1 MKKHL
6 WIFIALL
13 GWAGMAFAQ
22 GGTVGYHAVVR
33 DSENKLVVNTAMS
46 VSVSIYDE
54 AHPSAPVYS
63 ETHASVTSNRN
74 GAITL
79 ELGTGTGVSGNWAD
93 IDWGSAIVT
102 AVMSAGGT
110 TIATHT
116 TPATAVPYALRAD
129 ELSGDAKVL
138 ENYVTLGR
146 LADTLGHYSDRAA
159 AKTIIHDTAE
169 VLRAEASVAAA
180 QLSAQRQQNRDAL
193 TAKAAS
199 DSAALDARIRNA
211 AAALAAQWNADS
223 LTVAQFVA
231 ANRDTILKQ
240 IKADSV
246 GFADAMNQ
254 FTSLLLENLRDD
266 SVRMAQRLH
275 NDSLALRT
283 KIDQNRADI
292 AALVEATYDAIGD
305 KAERDSVDIEAAAS
319 AAASAIAVHQQA
331 DSAAV
336 ESALAGAYAPL
347 TALTGRVNTFNAHVC
362 DSISTCVD
370 GWIAD
375 TVAALRG
382 NLHAGIS
389 TLKSGLAT
397 VAFTGSYNDL
407 TNKPDKLGSFTPGT
421 TNFLVNKS
429 CDSLTFCQ
437 LVEKVN
443 GLQALKASLEAVA
456 ARRADSIAALQ
467 SKIDSLSK
475 AFLPSLALTTDLP
488 SGAEEICILKDSTRT
503 VTYTA
508 TIANDD
514 DHLSGYTF
522 AWTVDGEAKSG
533 TGSTLEMT
541 YTSAATTHTVV
552 CTATRGA
559 VVIADEVQ
567 TVVTE
572 SDVVPTLSYTSK
584 NDASTY
590 NLDQSTLTGVNN
602 VSAATWYNAKG
613 EVVGNYKTPNTDI
626 SFLKGVYTVEL
637 TNSEGCVAR
646 KKVELLHTSCAISG
660 SLYASESGTATAV
673 DSVQDHEGNWY
684 DVVQIGNQCW
694 LKENMRCKSSPK
706 GTQWTPITSTSSI
719 SVSSLNPKCY
729 WYDLNNVPLRQR
741 GYLYNW
747 IAAID
752 TVWADQSAARNAI
765 DNQMSIFENRRGI
778 CPEGWHVPTKT
789 EWIQLAADV
798 FDGITDVAAQVSNTG
813 DRWLQ
818 KTGTSTVAPGASRIA
833 AGKWY
838 SISTKPGT
846 PGYLSASDRNSSH
859 FSVIPSAFVNASSSG
874 SNTNGSYSYKDE
886 KGASFYSAT
895 PSQSTD
901 NKGYRAYRIWFEC
914 GTGDSH
920 VGMYVGGYKS
930 YFTGTARSVRC
941 VRNS

>member
-93 IDWGSAIVT
+93 IDWGTATVT

-116 TPATAVPYALRAD
+116 TPVTAVPYALRAD

-146 LADTLGHYSDRAA
+146 LADTLGHYPDRAA

-254 FTSLLLENLRDD
+254 FTSLLLENLRSD

-305 KAERDSVDIEAAAS
+305 KAERDSVDIEAAVSAS
-319 AAASAIAVHQQA
+319 ASAIAVHQQA

-407 TNKPDKLGSFTPGT
+407 TNKPDKLGSFTSGT
-421 TNFLVNKS
+421 TNFLDNIS

-552 CTATRGA
+552 CTATRGP
-559 VVIADEVQ
+559 VVIADEAQ

-613 EVVGNYKTPNTDI
+613 EVVGNYKTPDMDI

-646 KKVELLHTSCAISG
+646 KKVELLHTSCAITG

-694 LKENMRCKSSPK
+694 LKENMRCATSPNGYISGPQNK
-706 GTQWTPITSTSSI
+706 DVNSCYKAYFYDNTFSSI
-719 SVSSLNPKCY
+719 PMR
-729 WYDLNNVPLRQR
+729 PR

-747 IAAID
+747 
-752 TVWADQSAARNAI
+752 SAALDLNLSSAS
-765 DNQMSIFENRRGI
+765 NTSYTNHRGI
-778 CPEGWHVPTKT
+778 CPEGWHVPTNA
-789 EWIQLAADV
+789 EWCTMESFVVGTTISSGSNGGFGTHAVRLA
-798 FDGITDVAAQVSNTG
+798 GGGQWTSHTNGSN
-813 DRWLQ
+813 
-818 KTGTSTVAPGASRIA
+818 APGDYA
-833 AGKWY
+833 
-838 SISTKPGT
+838 
-846 PGYLSASDRNSSH
+846 ASDRNQYG
-859 FSVIPSAFVNASSSG
+859 FSALPVGYFRVDNSSS
-874 SNTNGSYSYKDE
+874 
-886 KGASFYSAT
+886 
-895 PSQSTD
+895 D
-901 NKGYRAYRIWFEC
+901 NQ
-914 GTGDSH
+914 TGN
-920 VGMYVGGYKS
+920 KS
-930 YFTGTARSVRC
+930 YFTRTDETATFYSSTSGSQYNPWRACGLDYDDNQVWNKGDSYYKSCGRSVRC